1 MDEESTPKGSL
12 SEEGKMFFPA
22 ELETARQTYLNL
34 IERSPEREE
43 ELRSMFKRAYGVEL

>member
-1 MDEESTPKGSL
+1 MEDETAPKGSL

-34 IERSPEREE
+34 IKRSPEREE
-43 ELRSMFKRAYGVEL
+43 ELRSMFRKAYGVEL